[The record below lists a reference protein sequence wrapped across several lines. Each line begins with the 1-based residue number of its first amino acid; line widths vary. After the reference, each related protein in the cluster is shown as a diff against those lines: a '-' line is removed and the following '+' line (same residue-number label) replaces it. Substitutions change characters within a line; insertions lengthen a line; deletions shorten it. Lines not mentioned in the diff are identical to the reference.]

1 MMDDKQLSEDIRSSL
16 WHIASSLKGIEENL
30 AKIEAPLSDLY
41 DISGSLHSLTAPN
54 TGLLPALLKEIRSAK
69 T

>member
-1 MMDDKQLSEDIRSSL
+1 MDDKQLAEDIRSSL

-30 AKIEAPLSDLY
+30 AKIEAPLSELY
-41 DISGSLHSLTAPN
+41 DISGELQSLTSPN

-69 T
+69 I

>member
-1 MMDDKQLSEDIRSSL
+1 MDDKQLAEDIRSSL

-30 AKIEAPLSDLY
+30 AKIEAPLSELY
-41 DISGSLHSLTAPN
+41 DISGELQSLTSPN

>member
-1 MMDDKQLSEDIRSSL
+1 MDDKQLAEDIRSSL
-16 WHIASSLKGIEENL
+16 WHIASSLTGIEENL
-30 AKIEAPLSDLY
+30 AKIEAPLSELY
-41 DISGSLHSLTAPN
+41 DINGELQSLTSPN